1 MKENKVIFII
11 AILIVIAT
19 IVFAAVYVSKSKNKE
34 QNKVNSEANIKVYR
48 LYEKEDNKEEHVY
61 RQCNVPANN
70 LSELVQEFNRSYA
83 LTDSDKLTGKSITG
97 NYKII
102 YNDRFIAFDNSKDN
116 MVYLGETN
124 TLYTFKSSMYQKV
137 ISYCE

>member
-48 LYEKEDNKEEHVY
+48 LYEKENNNCSSTRSNNFWSKCLPFIKRTSNQRNK
-61 RQCNVPANN
+61 Q
-70 LSELVQEFNRSYA
+70 
-83 LTDSDKLTGKSITG
+83 
-97 NYKII
+97 
-102 YNDRFIAFDNSKDN
+102 
-116 MVYLGETN
+116 
-124 TLYTFKSSMYQKV
+124 
-137 ISYCE
+137 